1 MASEA
6 STRSLGS
13 EQSVYYS
20 GEQSGE
26 LSVQACWPYEP
37 CLPQPGPQIALS
49 GGSAEDQLVS
59 ELVCVCVCVC
69 VCACVFC
76 FKLFSCAQRSSHIC
90 ACLTVYAGVHVLEA
104 PTCNLSSC
112 MCSCHPS
119 QTHARARWRPLLKY
133 VATVQDAST
142 RAMESMLTQ
151 GAKPLY

>member
-1 MASEA
+1 MTVASEA

-69 VCACVFC
+69 VCV
-76 FKLFSCAQRSSHIC
+76 LFQTVLVRAKIIAHM
-90 ACLTVYAGVHVLEA
+90 CLFDRLCGR
-104 PTCNLSSC
+104 
-112 MCSCHPS
+112 
-119 QTHARARWRPLLKY
+119 ARAGSP
-133 VATVQDAST
+133 D
-142 RAMESMLTQ
+142 M
-151 GAKPLY
+151 

>member
-1 MASEA
+1 MTVASEA

-59 ELVCVCVCVC
+59 ELVCVCVCVRVC
-69 VCACVFC
+69 VRVC
-76 FKLFSCAQRSSHIC
+76 FVS
-90 ACLTVYAGVHVLEA
+90 
-104 PTCNLSSC
+104 N
-112 MCSCHPS
+112 CS
-119 QTHARARWRPLLKY
+119 RARKDHRTY
-133 VATVQDAST
+133 VPV
-142 RAMESMLTQ
+142 
-151 GAKPLY
+151 